1 VPFCSQCGTSLG
13 EQAFYCGQCGARQ
26 PVPGTPGAYQAPAAA
41 PGLSARAASVL
52 CYFPFAGWIAALY
65 VLGSRRFR
73 NQNDVR
79 FHAFQGLYLFVAWLL
94 VDWAPWFGP
103 LRPLRG
109 PLKLL
114 VIGASVFMMVKAS
127 REQRYS
133 LPLIGDLAER
143 SL

>member
-1 VPFCSQCGTSLG
+1 MSL
-13 EQAFYCGQCGARQ
+13 EAEAFYCRQCGARQ
-26 PVPGTPGAYQAPAAA
+26 PVGGTPGMSQAGGAK
-41 PGLSARAASVL
+41 PGLSPRTASVL

-73 NQNDVR
+73 DQNDTR

-103 LRPLRG
+103 LRPLRAA
-109 PLKLL
+109 LKLL
-114 VIGASVFMMVKAS
+114 VIAASVFMMVKAS

-133 LPLIGDLAER
+133 LPLLGELAER